1 MSIVW
6 LSGIGV
12 ALDFKLR
19 RVWLCD
25 GCRRCAWSGSMWQR
39 GDGVAGCGCR
49 LFFGNACWG
58 RCVVLCGV
66 VADNFRRCKVSV
78 FLYIMKVVV

>member
-39 GDGVAGCGCR
+39 GAVWRDVGAGFSSEMHAGSVCCLVWRCGR
-49 LFFGNACWG
+49 QFPA
-58 RCVVLCGV
+58 VQ
-66 VADNFRRCKVSV
+66 S
-78 FLYIMKVVV
+78 